1 MFPLPLDQWLA
12 AAEWAKRPLPGFDR
26 AGGGPAHDWL
36 APFCLCNACQ
46 NVRARAGEAQMPE
59 TD

>member
-12 AAEWAKRPLPGFDR
+12 QCAWAKRPLHPVT
-26 AGGGPAHDWL
+26 PTHDWL
-36 APFCLCNACQ
+36 AHFCLCSACEA
-46 NVRARAGEAQMPE
+46 ARFVAGQAQMPE